1 MDGWMDGQ
9 VGSIDFGGGKG
20 GLRKL
25 VVLAFT
31 YYTFFFY
38 LPLHT
43 YTTFF
48 FCGGEGG
55 SSLRS

>member
-1 MDGWMDGQ
+1 MDGQ

-48 FCGGEGG
+48 FFVAGRGVHHCEVKGG
-55 SSLRS
+55 